1 MSQRAQAQP
10 PELPPGQR
18 TAPALRL
25 VWNHDFDQRAAAL
38 FADYRASGRPETFRL
53 LVEELAPRLLPL
65 VRGRLRKS
73 GRRVEAREVV
83 DDAFAQVFRRSASFH
98 DRGPGSFVKWFLAI
112 AENLVKQ
119 EARATH
125 RRDRRE
131 RLAARPEVDRAADP
145 FTLLLAEE
153 EEWLARA
160 TWAHLRRLA
169 LEAVAKLPRGHWR
182 LLVDFARDGLTYT
195 ELAQREGLPRSAL
208 VMRIQRARKR
218 VVAHVR
224 RRLDEETSGRAPA
237 AAAPRSAQ
245 PPSGPGSATTS
256 SGCSLTTPAALRR
269 TV

>member
-1 MSQRAQAQP
+1 MRKGAPEQP
-10 PELPPGQR
+10 QPRGVVAIPV
-18 TAPALRL
+18 APALRL
-25 VWNHDFDQRAAAL
+25 VWNHEFDQRAAAL

-83 DDAFAQVFRRSASFH
+83 DDAFAQVFRRCASFH

-119 EARATH
+119 EARANH

-131 RLAARPEVDRAADP
+131 RLAARPELDRAADP
-145 FTLLLAEE
+145 FTLLLADE

-182 LLVDFARDGLTYT
+182 LLVDVARDGLTYT

-224 RRLDEETSGRAPA
+224 RRLDEETVVRAPTGA
-237 AAAPRSAQ
+237 AQ
-245 PPSGPGSATTS
+245 PPSGPGSASSS